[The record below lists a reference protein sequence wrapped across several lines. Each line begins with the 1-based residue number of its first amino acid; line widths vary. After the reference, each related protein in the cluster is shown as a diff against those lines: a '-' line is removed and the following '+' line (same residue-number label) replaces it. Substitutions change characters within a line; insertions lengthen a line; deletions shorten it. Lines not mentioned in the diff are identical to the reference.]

1 MVSRRAVLVGL
12 MVLAGLAGLARVG
25 AERLRTEAAK
35 AERLRREAAGVRT
48 RPTTAAM

>member
-12 MVLAGLAGLARVG
+12 MVLTGLARVG